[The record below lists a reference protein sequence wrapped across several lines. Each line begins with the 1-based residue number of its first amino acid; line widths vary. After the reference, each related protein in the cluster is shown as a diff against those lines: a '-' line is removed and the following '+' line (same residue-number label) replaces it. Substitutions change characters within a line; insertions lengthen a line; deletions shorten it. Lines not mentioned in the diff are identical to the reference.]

1 MVTIYILPSTF
12 LRIHLNFLT
21 FTLFS
26 FRCSTVSTN
35 LSRHVNRICVPST
48 FVSAFS
54 TLSTEGGQ
62 KDMLK
67 LLRVWEKNL
76 WSALLTVSYFF
87 SQFTQVRPLLYHHA
101 ALFHAII
108 VWNQLHICEFIF
120 RLILEQLPLSEH
132 FHIVHCATA
141 KLLLCRLF
149 FFCAVHNILAF
160 NCYFIRA
167 SSSLL
172 QCWRHI
178 FYDRCS
184 FRIPCFFPFSI
195 SLGSGFFSL

>member
-12 LRIHLNFLT
+12 LRIRLNFLT

-35 LSRHVNRICVPST
+35 LSRHVNRICVPLT
-48 FVSAFS
+48 FVSVFS
-54 TLSTEGGQ
+54 ALSTEGGQ
-62 KDMLK
+62 KV

-87 SQFTQVRPLLYHHA
+87 CQFTQVRPLLYHHA
-101 ALFHAII
+101 ALFYAII

-120 RLILEQLPLSEH
+120 RLILEQLPLSER

-149 FFCAVHNILAF
+149 FLRRSQYTCFQLLFYSSFILPSSVLAAHF
-160 NCYFIRA
+160 LWSLFIPNPMFLSLFYFTR
-167 SSSLL
+167 L
-172 QCWRHI
+172 
-178 FYDRCS
+178 
-184 FRIPCFFPFSI
+184 
-195 SLGSGFFSL
+195 GFFSL